1 MFRPTATRLAARVAD
16 VIDEMLV
23 GDFDFVEDES
33 GVYADVDYDRK
44 YPCRIEL
51 RTVIVRRP
59 CNAPAPSALTPAA
72 SARRGSAT

>member
-33 GVYADVDYDRK
+33 GIYADVDYDRK
-44 YPCRIEL
+44 HPCRIEL
-51 RTVIVRRP
+51 RTAIVRRQ
-59 CNAPAPSALTPAA
+59 CNAPAPAALTPAA
-72 SARRGSAT
+72 CARR